1 LQKKKKKLVKHAVG
15 VRLSFPWN
23 VFCIERMIGEK
34 MVSSD
39 FVGA

>member
-1 LQKKKKKLVKHAVG
+1 LSLPKNLVKHAIG
-15 VRLSFPWN
+15 VRLSFLWD
-23 VFCIERMIGEK
+23 VFGIERMIGEK